1 MKLYSLESLYQY
13 SKDREQFLRDFD
25 SGVHKLPVFEK
36 IHSDYNESTT
46 PETQSEES
54 ESEQNVT
61 SMCSLFSEISSE
73 LKKSLPKS
81 EDHSDLSSQY
91 TL

>member
-73 LKKSLPKS
+73 LKKSLSKS
-81 EDHSDLSSQY
+81 EDNNDLSREY

>member
-36 IHSDYNESTT
+36 IHSSYKESTT

-61 SMCSLFSEISSE
+61 SMCSLFSELSKE
-73 LKKSLPKS
+73 LKKNPQKS
-81 EDHSDLSSQY
+81 EDYSESSSQY
-91 TL
+91 TM

>member
-1 MKLYSLESLYQY
+1 M
-13 SKDREQFLRDFD
+13 RDFD

-36 IHSDYNESTT
+36 IHSSYNESTT

-81 EDHSDLSSQY
+81 EDNSDLTRQY